1 MKHKKDSN
9 LFMVIAVPLALVCF
23 VYMFGKSA
31 KEGYSSFRCRKEGA
45 NPNGCACPY
54 GYNFVSDADGKGTS
68 GCVNNWDKVN
78 KGFPGVPAVP
88 AVPAIPAS
96 RCAYPLKWDGITSC
110 IWPKP

>member
-1 MKHKKDSN
+1 
-9 LFMVIAVPLALVCF
+9 MVIAVPLALVCF
-23 VYMFGKSA
+23 IYMFGKSA
-31 KEGYSSFRCRKEGA
+31 KEGLTGCRKAGA
-45 NPNGCACPY
+45 NPNGCACPN

-88 AVPAIPAS
+88 AIPAS
-96 RCAYPLKWDGITSC
+96 RCAYPLKWDGNTSC